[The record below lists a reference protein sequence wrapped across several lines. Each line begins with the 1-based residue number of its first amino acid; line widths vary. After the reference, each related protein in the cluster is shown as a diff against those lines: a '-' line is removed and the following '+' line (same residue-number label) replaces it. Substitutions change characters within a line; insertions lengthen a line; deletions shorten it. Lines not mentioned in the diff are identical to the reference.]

1 VRPTFYV
8 IFEAV
13 IDHFCSSNSKTNTST
28 INPQYLSKSGAFNGT
43 GLAIASYSFGTGGY
57 GVINVYF
64 QHWTGQIRKLELL
77 NDGSWAGGDASSI
90 VATDAK
96 NGTPISAVAYAMD
109 GIATVSQFPQIHHRL
124 LLQDLV
130 AHILHRHEQYHS
142 PENQRQQNESVDR
155 RPGWQPKSC
164 RHG

>member
-1 VRPTFYV
+1 LTL
-8 IFEAV
+8 
-13 IDHFCSSNSKTNTST
+13 CSSNSKSNTSS
-28 INPQYLSKSGAFNGT
+28 INPEYFSKSGAFNGT
-43 GLAIASYSFGTGGY
+43 GLAIASYSFGSGGY

-77 NDGSWAGGDASSI
+77 NNGVWAGGDATNI

-109 GIATVSQFPQIHHRL
+109 GVATVSQFYISHHV

-130 AHILHRHEQYHS
+130 AHILHRHEKYHS
-142 PENQRQQNESVDR
+142 PENQRQHNKPME
-155 RPGWQPKSC
+155 GWPDWQLKSC

>member
-1 VRPTFYV
+1 MTL
-8 IFEAV
+8 
-13 IDHFCSSNSKTNTST
+13 CSSNSTPNTPSV
-28 INPQYLSKSGAFNGT
+28 NPQYLSKSGAFNGT
-43 GLAIASYSFGTGGY
+43 GLAIASYSFGSGGY

-64 QHWTGQIRKLELL
+64 QHWTGEIRKLELL
-77 NDGSWAGGDASSI
+77 NNGAWAGGDATNI

-109 GIATVSQFPQIHHRL
+109 GIAAVSQFHASHHL
-124 LLQDLV
+124 FLQDLV

-142 PENQRQQNESVDR
+142 RENQRQHNEPMER
-155 RPGWQPKSC
+155 RPNWQHEPC